1 MDEVA
6 AVRQT
11 AFDAVDAV
19 EPAALREMIRA
30 ELETGSMVPGVLT
43 LLSARAMT
51 EIPMSGPATDE
62 SPPDGIRERAAG
74 VQLIYDGLRLTRR
87 LVHGQSWSDHDD
99 ADMQILAADVLV
111 ARGFYL
117 LARTKGADR
126 AVETVRAFGRDQTVR
141 QEMDQTDLDET
152 VKTDLDRNL
161 EADVLELAVV
171 TGATVGGPVMPQFRE
186 FAADLAG
193 ELPDGVAGFPDSV
206 TLFPGDIRDRLDTL
220 AGESPPEGVR
230 SSIDD

>member
-19 EPAALREMIRA
+19 EPSALRETIRA
-30 ELETGSMVPGVLT
+30 ELESGSMVPGVLT

-51 EIPMSGPATDE
+51 EIPMSGRTEE

-87 LVHGQSWSDHDD
+87 LVHRQPWSEHDD
-99 ADMQILAADVLV
+99 ADIQVLAADVLV

-117 LARTKGADR
+117 LARTEGADR

-141 QEMDQTDLDET
+141 QETDQSLEPTA
-152 VKTDLDRNL
+152 KTDLDRNL

-171 TGATVGGPVMPQFRE
+171 TGATVGGPVTPQFRE

-193 ELPDGVAGFPDSV
+193 NLPDCEAGFPDS
-206 TLFPGDIRDRLDTL
+206 TMLFPGDIRDRLDAL
-220 AGESPPEGVR
+220 AGESSPEGVT